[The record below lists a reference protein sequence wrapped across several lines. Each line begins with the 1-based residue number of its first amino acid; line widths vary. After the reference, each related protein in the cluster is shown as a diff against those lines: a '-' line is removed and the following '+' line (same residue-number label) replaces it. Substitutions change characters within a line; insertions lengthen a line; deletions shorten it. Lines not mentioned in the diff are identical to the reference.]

1 MPDPFD
7 AVYGVIKS
15 CKNAKDM
22 AVQNKKR
29 CVHLVYIIESVEP
42 TLESIERDSMIRQK
56 QVSKLKD
63 VIEEAQKLIQKQ
75 SKRSSFMAQM
85 CLSSANAEHFLDIK
99 GRLFDHIKL
108 IEFNRYT
115 PVSIDNSSPRRTQKL
130 NAVAPDAP
138 SPEGDVQIL
147 GRWCEQCVDLN
158 GAFGFFDVDSKT
170 EEGRKRLGLVLDD
183 KGRVAVLEWGE
194 KSLKS
199 LSPAPADL
207 GRLNALWGLDLGG
220 NKLKELPQEIAQLT
234 SLTDLF
240 LSVNKLKSLPAV
252 IGQLTSLTDLR
263 IAGNKLADL
272 PGKIIGRL
280 TSLTSLQLHGN
291 KLTSLPAEIWRLTSL
306 TRLDLDGN
314 KLTSLPAE
322 IGRLTSLTWLNLER
336 NKLTSLPAEIGQ
348 LTSLER
354 LWLDDNQL
362 TSLPAVI
369 GRLREFGCK
378 LKLDDGVTI
387 EGENF
392 STYAGS
398 DSDSDSLDYSGSG
411 SDSDY

>member
-15 CKNAKDM
+15 CKNAKDR

-29 CVHLVYIIESVEP
+29 CVHLVEIIEGVEP
-42 TLESIERDSMIRQK
+42 TLESIGRDSMMRQK

-75 SKRSSFMAQM
+75 SKRSSFMSQM
-85 CLSSANAEHFLDIK
+85 CFSSSFKED
-99 GRLFDHIKL
+99 FDWVEKRVFQHMNMIQ
-108 IEFNRYT
+108 FNRST
-115 PVSIDNSSPRRTQKL
+115 SVSTNNSSPIRTQKL

-138 SPEGDVQIL
+138 GPEGDVQIL

-158 GAFGFFDVDSKT
+158 ETFGFFDVDSKT

-207 GRLNALWGLDLGG
+207 GRLNALWGLNLRD
-220 NKLKELPQEIAQLT
+220 NELKELPQEIAQLT
-234 SLTDLF
+234 SLTNLF
-240 LSVNKLKSLPAV
+240 LDRNKLKSLPAV

-263 IAGNKLADL
+263 IVDNKLADL

-280 TSLTSLQLHGN
+280 TSLDWLWLHDN
-291 KLTSLPAEIWRLTSL
+291 KLTSLPAEIGRLTSL
-306 TRLDLDGN
+306 TELTLHGN

-322 IGRLTSLTWLNLER
+322 IGRLTSLTGLFLQG
-336 NKLTSLPAEIGQ
+336 NKLTSVPAEIGRLTSLTALFLYGNQLTSLPAEIG
-348 LTSLER
+348 
-354 LWLDDNQL
+354 
-362 TSLPAVI
+362 
-369 GRLREFGCK
+369 RLRELGCE
-378 LKLDDGVTI
+378 LRLDDGVTI

-398 DSDSDSLDYSGSG
+398 ESDSDSDFSTSSSG
-411 SDSDY
+411 SDY

>member
-7 AVYGVIKS
+7 AVIGVIKS
-15 CKNAKDM
+15 CKNAKDR

-29 CVHLVYIIESVEP
+29 CVHLVDIIEGVEP
-42 TLESIERDSMIRQK
+42 TLESIERDSMMRQK

-75 SKRSSFMAQM
+75 SKRSSFMSQM
-85 CLSSANAEHFLDIK
+85 CFSSSFKED
-99 GRLFDHIKL
+99 FDWVEKRVFQHMEMIQ
-108 IEFNRYT
+108 FNRYT
-115 PVSIDNSSPRRTQKL
+115 SVSTNNSSPIRTQKL

-170 EEGRKRLGLVLDD
+170 EEGRERLGLVLDD
-183 KGRVAVLEWGE
+183 KGRVAVLEWSE
-194 KSLKS
+194 KSLTS

-207 GRLNALWGLDLGG
+207 GRLNALWGLNLRD

-240 LSVNKLKSLPAV
+240 LDRNKLKSLPAV

-280 TSLTSLQLHGN
+280 TSLT
-291 KLTSLPAEIWRLTSL
+291 T
-306 TRLDLDGN
+306 LDLGLN

-322 IGRLTSLTWLNLER
+322 IGRLTSLTELNLDG

-348 LTSLER
+348 LTSLDQLSLGDNQLSSLPAEIR
-354 LWLDDNQL
+354 ELTKLEELNLCENQL
-362 TSLPAVI
+362 TSVPAAI
-369 GRLREFGCK
+369 GELRAAGC
-378 LKLDDGVTI
+378 LVYLDDGVTFD
-387 EGENF
+387 E
-392 STYAGS
+392 
-398 DSDSDSLDYSGSG
+398 
-411 SDSDY
+411 

>member
-15 CKNAKDM
+15 CKNAKDR

-29 CVHLVYIIESVEP
+29 CVHLVDIIESVEP

-75 SKRSSFMAQM
+75 SKRSSFMSQM
-85 CLSSANAEHFLDIK
+85 CFSSSFKED
-99 GRLFDHIKL
+99 FDWVEKRVFQHMEMIQ
-108 IEFNRYT
+108 FNRYT
-115 PVSIDNSSPRRTQKL
+115 SVSIDNSSPIRTQKL
-130 NAVAPDAP
+130 NAVAPAAP

-183 KGRVAVLEWGE
+183 KGRVAVLEWSE

-207 GRLNALWGLDLGG
+207 GRLNALWGLNLRD

-240 LSVNKLKSLPAV
+240 LNGNKLKSLPAEIGRLTSLTELNLGDNKLTDLPAE
-252 IGQLTSLTDLR
+252 IGQLTSLTWLNLW
-263 IAGNKLADL
+263 GNQLTDL
-272 PGKIIGRL
+272 PAEIGRL
-280 TSLTSLQLHGN
+280 TSLTELGLSGN
-291 KLTSLPAEIWRLTSL
+291 Q
-306 TRLDLDGN
+306 
-314 KLTSLPAE
+314 LTSLPAE
-322 IGRLTSLTWLNLER
+322 IGRLTSLT
-336 NKLTSLPAEIGQ
+336 
-348 LTSLER
+348 R
-354 LWLDDNQL
+354 LWLHDNQV
-362 TSLPAVI
+362 TSVPAVI
-369 GRLREFGCK
+369 GRLREFGCE

-387 EGENF
+387 EGESF

-398 DSDSDSLDYSGSG
+398 DSDSDYSTS
-411 SDSDY
+411 SSASDY

>member
-15 CKNAKDM
+15 CKNAKDR

-29 CVHLVYIIESVEP
+29 CVHLVDIIEGVEP
-42 TLESIERDSMIRQK
+42 TLESIERDSMMRQK

-75 SKRSSFMAQM
+75 SKRSSFMSQM
-85 CLSSANAEHFLDIK
+85 CFSSSFKED
-99 GRLFDHIKL
+99 FDWVEKRVFQHMDMIQ
-108 IEFNRYT
+108 FNRYT
-115 PVSIDNSSPRRTQKL
+115 SVSTNNSSPIRTQKL
-130 NAVAPDAP
+130 NAVAPDA
-138 SPEGDVQIL
+138 PEGDVQIL

-158 GAFGFFDVDSKT
+158 ETFGFFDVDSKT

-207 GRLNALWGLDLGG
+207 GRLNALWGLNLRD
-220 NKLKELPQEIAQLT
+220 NELKELPQEIAQLT
-234 SLTDLF
+234 SLTNLF
-240 LSVNKLKSLPAV
+240 LDRNKLKSLPAV

-263 IAGNKLADL
+263 IVDNKLADL

-280 TSLTSLQLHGN
+280 TSLDWLWLH
-291 KLTSLPAEIWRLTSL
+291 
-306 TRLDLDGN
+306 DN

-322 IGRLTSLTWLNLER
+322 IGRLTSLTELFLIGNQ
-336 NKLTSLPAEIGQ
+336 LTSLPAEIG
-348 LTSLER
+348 
-354 LWLDDNQL
+354 
-362 TSLPAVI
+362 
-369 GRLREFGCK
+369 RLRELGCE
-378 LKLDDGVTI
+378 LRLDDGVTI

-398 DSDSDSLDYSGSG
+398 ESDSDSDFSTSSSG
-411 SDSDY
+411 SDY

>member
-15 CKNAKDM
+15 CKNAKDR

-29 CVHLVYIIESVEP
+29 CVHLVDIIESVEP

-75 SKRSSFMAQM
+75 SKRSSFMSQM
-85 CLSSANAEHFLDIK
+85 CFSSSFKED
-99 GRLFDHIKL
+99 FDWVEKRVFQHMEMIQ
-108 IEFNRYT
+108 FNRYT
-115 PVSIDNSSPRRTQKL
+115 SVSIDNSSPIRTQKL
-130 NAVAPDAP
+130 NAVAPAAP

-183 KGRVAVLEWGE
+183 KGRVAVLEWSE

-207 GRLNALWGLDLGG
+207 GRLNALWGLNLRD

-240 LSVNKLKSLPAV
+240 LNGNKLKSLPAV

-263 IAGNKLADL
+263 IADNKLADL

-280 TSLTSLQLHGN
+280 TSLTALVLGGN
-291 KLTSLPAEIWRLTSL
+291 KLT
-306 TRLDLDGN
+306 D
-314 KLTSLPAE
+314 LPAE
-322 IGRLTSLTWLNLER
+322 IGRLTSLT
-336 NKLTSLPAEIGQ
+336 
-348 LTSLER
+348 R
-354 LWLDDNQL
+354 LWLHDNQV
-362 TSLPAVI
+362 TSVPAVI
-369 GRLREFGCK
+369 GRLREFGCE

-387 EGENF
+387 EGESF

-398 DSDSDSLDYSGSG
+398 DSDSDYSTS
-411 SDSDY
+411 SSASDY

>member
-15 CKNAKDM
+15 CKNAKDR

-29 CVHLVYIIESVEP
+29 CVHLVDIIESVEP

-75 SKRSSFMAQM
+75 SKRSSFMSQM
-85 CLSSANAEHFLDIK
+85 CFSSSFKED
-99 GRLFDHIKL
+99 FDWVEKRVFQHMEMIQ
-108 IEFNRYT
+108 FNRYT
-115 PVSIDNSSPRRTQKL
+115 SVSIDNSSPIRTQKL
-130 NAVAPDAP
+130 NAVAPAAP

-170 EEGRKRLGLVLDD
+170 EEGRERLGLVLDD
-183 KGRVAVLEWGE
+183 KGRVAVLEWSE

-207 GRLNALWGLDLGG
+207 GRLNALWGLNLRD

-240 LSVNKLKSLPAV
+240 LNGNKLKSLPAEIGRLTSLTELNLGDNKLTDLPAE
-252 IGQLTSLTDLR
+252 IGQLTSLTWLNLW
-263 IAGNKLADL
+263 GNQLTDL
-272 PGKIIGRL
+272 PAEIGRL
-280 TSLTSLQLHGN
+280 TSLTELGLSGN
-291 KLTSLPAEIWRLTSL
+291 Q
-306 TRLDLDGN
+306 
-314 KLTSLPAE
+314 LTSLPAE
-322 IGRLTSLTWLNLER
+322 IGRLTSLT
-336 NKLTSLPAEIGQ
+336 
-348 LTSLER
+348 R
-354 LWLDDNQL
+354 LWLHDNQV
-362 TSLPAVI
+362 TSVPAVI
-369 GRLREFGCK
+369 GRLREFGCE

-387 EGENF
+387 EGESF

-398 DSDSDSLDYSGSG
+398 DSDSDYSTS
-411 SDSDY
+411 SSASDY